1 MTLVRGSCGSL
12 ERPGKMIEGLSVC
25 TMKSNNDNIIIKIIR
40 RDGKG
45 HRQDA
50 KAQAE
55 GRTDGRAGKQAG
67 RQSCVRK

>member
-1 MTLVRGSCGSL
+1 
-12 ERPGKMIEGLSVC
+12 MIEGLSVC

-50 KAQAE
+50 RAKAQAE
-55 GRTDGRAGKQAG
+55 GRTDGRAGKQAAG